1 VILGPRIISSS
12 GDFGQFDEGYY
23 DGGNNF
29 GQNMGNNG
37 GNNFRRPFRQQ
48 FNGNNRNNGFNNG
61 GYRNNGRGRS
71 PRPPFNRNGR
81 SPTAAVVNQPGAQSE
96 VVDTTA
102 LRKSAVVPVAAGSS
116 AVQKPVSMDASVG
129 DAERSSKGVKAD
141 KTLCFRCDQNGHRA
155 DVCTA
160 VLCVYCERATHAS
173 KDCHLLNMPK
183 PTPTIY
189 GICRAELRIYDV
201 PASDELKFKH
211 DSGKVAR
218 IKVDGGVLSA
228 DQVISELG
236 WIVPGEH
243 QWSLEKVEDNVF
255 KTVFP
260 TKVDLAR
267 LVKIC
272 SVPIDAAN
280 GLFLLFEEWSSGPVD
295 KFKLEEAWVRVHG
308 LPQKLRC
315 DYLALFGVGALIGK
329 PSVVDME
336 FTRKHGI
343 ARMFLQITS
352 LQYVPDGVD
361 HTYDG
366 EGFGITFEIEGYK
379 TPNPADEEME
389 EANGNGEDNPPKE
402 MDGNRKHNVPA
413 KEAGKDVAP
422 TPQVRQGSSQVGK
435 TMDVGKSAPL
445 LKVDSCFIATTP
457 CGSPSSESKLGVHT
471 ARRS

>member
-1 VILGPRIISSS
+1 
-12 GDFGQFDEGYY
+12 
-23 DGGNNF
+23 
-29 GQNMGNNG
+29 MGNNG

-71 PRPPFNRNGR
+71 PRPPVNRNGR
-81 SPTAAVVNQPGAQSE
+81 NPPAAIVNQQGAQSD

-102 LRKSAVVPVAAGSS
+102 LRKSAVVPVAAGSA
-116 AVQKPVSMDASVG
+116 AVQKPVSMDDSVG

-155 DVCTA
+155 DACTA

-260 TKVDLAR
+260 MKVDLAR

-272 SVPIDAAN
+272 SVPIDAVN

-295 KFKLEEAWVRVHG
+295 KFKLEEAWVCVHG
-308 LPQKLRC
+308 LPQKLRSLVYNMC
-315 DYLALFGVGALIGK
+315 LMVLTI
-329 PSVVDME
+329 
-336 FTRKHGI
+336 
-343 ARMFLQITS
+343 RM
-352 LQYVPDGVD
+352 
-361 HTYDG
+361 
-366 EGFGITFEIEGYK
+366 IEGYK

-402 MDGNRKHNVPA
+402 MDGNRKHNVP

-422 TPQVRQGSSQVGK
+422 TPQRVATAAVYPTGGCTSQRFASVAVYPRGGCMSQHFAVAVYP
-435 TMDVGKSAPL
+435 TDWS
-445 LKVDSCFIATTP
+445 T
-457 CGSPSSESKLGVHT
+457 
-471 ARRS
+471 

>member
-1 VILGPRIISSS
+1 MPRPQQPQPPLPPRQGSNGGGGAAFGRDVNFNRGQGFQQQPFFNNSRYES
-12 GDFGQFDEGYY
+12 GSGSNQNYNSGWAADQFNENANQSFGGDFGQFDEGYY

-48 FNGNNRNNGFNNG
+48 FNGYNRNNGFNNG

-71 PRPPFNRNGR
+71 PRPPINPNGR
-81 SPTAAVVNQPGAQSE
+81 NPPAAVVNQPGAQSE

-102 LRKSAVVPVAAGSS
+102 LRMSVVVPVAAGSS

-155 DVCTA
+155 DACTA
-160 VLCVYCERATHAS
+160 ILCGYCERATHAS

-211 DSGKVAR
+211 DSGKVAM

-343 ARMFLQITS
+343 VRMF
-352 LQYVPDGVD
+352 YVFTD
-361 HTYDG
+361 Y
-366 EGFGITFEIEGYK
+366 
-379 TPNPADEEME
+379 
-389 EANGNGEDNPPKE
+389 
-402 MDGNRKHNVPA
+402 
-413 KEAGKDVAP
+413 
-422 TPQVRQGSSQVGK
+422 
-435 TMDVGKSAPL
+435 
-445 LKVDSCFIATTP
+445 
-457 CGSPSSESKLGVHT
+457 
-471 ARRS
+471 